1 METKPIS
8 TTWLHSDLL
17 MGVLRGYQIDAL
29 NMISKYINSRSQK
42 QSLIKMPTGTGKT
55 LLIGCTASNN
65 VRVKNILIVTPSQ
78 AIRDQLYIDIKERI
92 WDKFKIPKTKKKY
105 RSFTKVHSKGV
116 RTLTVQFLL
125 GL

>member
-92 WDKFKIPKTKKKY
+92 WDKFKIPKTKKSTEALQKCIQ
-105 RSFTKVHSKGV
+105 RV
-116 RTLTVQFLL
+116 
-125 GL
+125 